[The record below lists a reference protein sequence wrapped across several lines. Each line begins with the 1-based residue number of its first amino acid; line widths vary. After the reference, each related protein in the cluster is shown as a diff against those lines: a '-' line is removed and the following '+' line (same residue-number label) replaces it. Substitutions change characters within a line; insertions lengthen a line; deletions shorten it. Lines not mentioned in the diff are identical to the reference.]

1 MAMTITL
8 SESIAERLQAHANQ
22 FQLSADALAE
32 KLLADALPVSKTNGF
47 QLPPADDDLSS
58 LEEVIAKIKAIPPNP
73 AAIELG
79 AKVGDMAYIQSLLDN
94 PPTDTLT
101 VAEWEE
107 HWSAFEQELKA
118 LDRAQAIAEGQ
129 I

>member
-1 MAMTITL
+1 MTMTITL
-8 SESIAERLQAHANQ
+8 SDSIAERLQAYANQ

-47 QLPPADDDLSS
+47 HLPPADDDLSS
-58 LEEVIAKIKAIPPNP
+58 LEQVVAKIKAMPPNP
-73 AAIELG
+73 AAIEPG

-94 PPTDTLT
+94 PPTDTVT